1 MEILKRRVLFGGL
14 IALLIIAVIFVV
26 FLYRPKIEKRQMIDK
41 EVASLK
47 KQVAENEA
55 MARDIDKLRDQ
66 VTDLEESQQE
76 FMSKVA
82 PRSDILTV
90 VREMVNL
97 AQPYSVS
104 FTEMQPPGLDTL
116 LRTETPEKPLQPV
129 PFMLTFQGKYLDIAR
144 FIESLKDFPYFI
156 RTPEIDITARD
167 DIRPVIEVRL
177 LINIYASSL
186 VSATTQ
192 QGKKI

>member
-14 IALLIIAVIFVV
+14 IGLLIVIIFFVV
-26 FLYRPKIEKRQMIDK
+26 FLYRPKMVKRQMVDK
-41 EVASLK
+41 EVSTLR

-66 VTDLEESQQE
+66 VTALEESQQE

-97 AQPYSVS
+97 AQPYNLT

-116 LRTETPEKPLQPV
+116 LRTENPDRPLQPV
-129 PFMLTFQGKYLDIAR
+129 PFMLIFQGKYLDIAR

-156 RTPEIDITARD
+156 RTPEIDLTARD
-167 DIRPVIEVRL
+167 DIRPIIEVRL

-186 VSATTQ
+186 VSATIQ